1 MFCLLLQTR
10 PNRVCGWLLY
20 AGRYLL
26 ANQASLPHQQV
37 QSLRFFTTQ
46 KFGEIIANCNNTR
59 VCPGLQLHRLRPAG
73 LEGSDNVSGHPGA
86 SRLTKV
92 ELAGF
97 LTNRLGG
104 DIPLWEWLTITQ
116 VLSEC
121 LLITAAGLPFRRYF
135 T

>member
-1 MFCLLLQTR
+1 MCT
-10 PNRVCGWLLY
+10 
-20 AGRYLL
+20 
-26 ANQASLPHQQV
+26 
-37 QSLRFFTTQ
+37 
-46 KFGEIIANCNNTR
+46 
-59 VCPGLQLHRLRPAG
+59 GLQPRGALPPS
-73 LEGSDNVSGHPGA
+73 LEGSDNVSGCLRE

>member
-1 MFCLLLQTR
+1 MM
-10 PNRVCGWLLY
+10 
-20 AGRYLL
+20 
-26 ANQASLPHQQV
+26 
-37 QSLRFFTTQ
+37 Q
-46 KFGEIIANCNNTR
+46 KFGEIQTPKIANCKSTPVR
-59 VCPGLQLHRLRPAG
+59 TGRQHHCIPPPS
-73 LEGSDNVSGHPGA
+73 LEGSDNVSGHPRA
-86 SRLTKV
+86 RRLTKV